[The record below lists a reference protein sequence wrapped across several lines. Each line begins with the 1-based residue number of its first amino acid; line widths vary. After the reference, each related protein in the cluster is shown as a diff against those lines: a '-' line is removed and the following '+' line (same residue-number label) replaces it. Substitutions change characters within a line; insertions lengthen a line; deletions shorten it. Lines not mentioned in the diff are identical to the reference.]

1 MREEAEMS
9 KLDNENDFIDWIFIA
24 KVIDKLCFMIFL
36 TLLVTTA
43 LSLLFFVT
51 KRSHIIRVFKVIIQ
65 GFILL
70 FLCFI

>member
-43 LSLLFFVT
+43 LSLLVFVP
-51 KRSHIIRVFKVIIQ
+51 VINNW
-65 GFILL
+65 GL
-70 FLCFI
+70 

>member
-43 LSLLFFVT
+43 LSLLVFVT